1 MAVKITQNG
10 VTKTLPEAHE
20 IDARIKK
27 LVKDNENVFNSV
39 NSCDSRFAFPSIG
52 RGNVIYKDELT
63 RKLYQWNTTKLCYE
77 ELTNSDIAN
86 INCINGGLADTIFN
100 DNN

>member
-27 LVKDNENVFNSV
+27 LIKDNSEIFVYETFEK
-39 NSCDSRFAFPSIG
+39 FPSSG
-52 RGNVIYKDELT
+52 LSNLLYKAEDT
-63 RKLYQWNTTKLCYE
+63 NILYSWNKTTKQYNPISGSGELPQIKVIFGGTAQQTE
-77 ELTNSDIAN
+77 EATN
-86 INCINGGLADTIFN
+86 
-100 DNN
+100 